1 MLTATTG
8 RKFGGVYSHA
18 VHIVHMDTVGPFI
31 FILSAPAEPQW
42 LKTSGTK
49 YCDFAILRIFFLDNH
64 QFSGYDILYIERS
77 PSNKKS
83 EKKFHGG
90 SPSFGRYKN
99 LGFSYPPLC
108 QGTKRSGRVLDV
120 GDVVGGD
127 IDDV

>member
-18 VHIVHMDTVGPFI
+18 VHIVHMDPVGPFI

-64 QFSGYDILYIERS
+64 QFSGYDISYIERS

-83 EKKFHGG
+83 EKN
-90 SPSFGRYKN
+90 STEDRPQS
-99 LGFSYPPLC
+99 
-108 QGTKRSGRVLDV
+108 
-120 GDVVGGD
+120 GD
-127 IDDV
+127 IKISGFPTPP